1 MISIDLLKVYPL
13 SGCFIY
19 HWKCW
24 GFLQGGGGGGE
35 KLVKPLEAT
44 VTTDYKVN
52 PSMAL
57 LPGFEPR
64 QHYEL
69 LIHCLASLYTVFA
82 PQS

>member
-1 MISIDLLKVYPL
+1 MVAL
-13 SGCFIY
+13 STIGNVGVFCRA
-19 HWKCW
+19 
-24 GFLQGGGGGGE
+24 GGGGGGE
-35 KLVKPLEAT
+35 NLVKPLEAK
-44 VTTDYKVN
+44 VTTDYKLN

>member
-1 MISIDLLKVYPL
+1 MVAL
-13 SGCFIY
+13 STIGNVGVFCR
-19 HWKCW
+19 
-24 GFLQGGGGGGE
+24 GVGGGE
-35 KLVKPLEAT
+35 NLVKPLEAT
-44 VTTDYKVN
+44 VTTDYKLN

>member
-1 MISIDLLKVYPL
+1 ML
-13 SGCFIY
+13 
-19 HWKCW
+19 
-24 GFLQGGGGGGE
+24 GFFAGGGGGE
-35 KLVKPLEAT
+35 NLEKPLEAT
-44 VTTDYKVN
+44 VTTDYKLN

-82 PQS
+82 PQA

>member
-1 MISIDLLKVYPL
+1 MVAL
-13 SGCFIY
+13 STIGNVGVFCR
-19 HWKCW
+19 
-24 GFLQGGGGGGE
+24 GGGGGE
-35 KLVKPLEAT
+35 NLVKPLEAT
-44 VTTDYKVN
+44 VTTDYKLN

>member
-1 MISIDLLKVYPL
+1 MVAL
-13 SGCFIY
+13 STIGNVGVFCRA
-19 HWKCW
+19 
-24 GFLQGGGGGGE
+24 GGGGGE
-35 KLVKPLEAT
+35 NLVKPLEAT
-44 VTTDYKVN
+44 VTTDYKLN

>member
-1 MISIDLLKVYPL
+1 MVAL
-13 SGCFIY
+13 STIGNV
-19 HWKCW
+19 
-24 GFLQGGGGGGE
+24 GFFCRGGGGE
-35 KLVKPLEAT
+35 NLEKPLEAT
-44 VTTDYKVN
+44 VTTDYKLN

-57 LPGFEPR
+57 HPGFEPR

>member
-1 MISIDLLKVYPL
+1 MVAL
-13 SGCFIY
+13 STIGNVGVFCR
-19 HWKCW
+19 
-24 GFLQGGGGGGE
+24 GGGGE
-35 KLVKPLEAT
+35 NLVKPLEAT
-44 VTTDYKVN
+44 VTTDYKLN

>member
-1 MISIDLLKVYPL
+1 ML
-13 SGCFIY
+13 
-19 HWKCW
+19 
-24 GFLQGGGGGGE
+24 GFFAGGGGGGE
-35 KLVKPLEAT
+35 NLVKPLEAT
-44 VTTDYKVN
+44 VTTDYNLN

-82 PQS
+82 PQA

>member
-1 MISIDLLKVYPL
+1 MVAL
-13 SGCFIY
+13 STIGNVGVFCR
-19 HWKCW
+19 
-24 GFLQGGGGGGE
+24 GGGGN
-35 KLVKPLEAT
+35 LVKPLEAT
-44 VTTDYKVN
+44 VTTDYKLN